1 MCIQKREQFARMT
14 EEKKHTS
21 KRWKLSI
28 WVIICLLL
36 LAGSSIFLIAN
47 SRDGANHVVATPVT
61 HTKTSTAAHTA
72 TRTISSPTPTS
83 TLTPAISQTPQ
94 PLFQDYFIDNSR
106 GWLTGNAAG
115 YTRTLDEGALT
126 LAANNHKILVESIP
140 TSTSFDDFSLS
151 MNFTIKQGDANDSVG
166 LYLRGDS
173 NLDHDYR
180 IDIYGNNTYG
190 ISKEALDPEDSYQI
204 ITPLVNPTHAPQIK
218 AAGHINRLTVIM
230 KGSTLVLFIND
241 VVVQTISDE
250 DYTHG
255 QIALF
260 VQHGTTSEGVQLMV
274 TSLSVYPAPDQLPA
288 GIPTPAASKTA
299 VVKG

>member
-1 MCIQKREQFARMT
+1 MT
-14 EEKKHTS
+14 EEKKHTSS

-28 WVIICLLL
+28 WVICLLL

-47 SRDGANHVVATPVT
+47 SRDGASRVAATPVT
-61 HTKTSTAAHTA
+61 HTKTSTTAHTP
-72 TRTISSPTPTS
+72 TPTISSPTSTS

-126 LAANNHKILVESIP
+126 LSANNHKILVESIP
-140 TSTSFDDFSLS
+140 ASTSFDDFSLS

-190 ISKEALDPEDSYQI
+190 ISKESLDPEDSYQI
-204 ITPLVNPTHAPQIK
+204 ITPLVKPTHAPQIK

-230 KGSTLVLFIND
+230 KGPTLVLFIND
-241 VVVQTISDE
+241 VAVQAISDE

-274 TSLSVYPAPDQLPA
+274 TSLSVYPAPDELPD

-299 VVKG
+299 SVKG

>member
-1 MCIQKREQFARMT
+1 MT

-28 WVIICLLL
+28 WVICLLL

-47 SRDGANHVVATPVT
+47 SRDGAGHVAATPVT
-61 HTKTSTAAHTA
+61 HARTSPAAHTA
-72 TRTISSPTPTS
+72 TPTVSSPTPTS
-83 TLTPAISQTPQ
+83 TLTPTISQTPQ
-94 PLFQDYFIDNSR
+94 PLFQDYFIDNDK

-126 LAANNHKILVESIP
+126 LSANNHKILVESLP
-140 TSTSFDDFSLS
+140 ASNSFDDFSLS
-151 MNFTIKQGDANDSVG
+151 MNFAIKQGDANDSVG

-180 IDIYGNNTYG
+180 IDIYGNNMYG
-190 ISKEALDPEDSYQI
+190 ISKESLDAEDSYQI
-204 ITPLVNPTHAPQIK
+204 ITPLVKPTHAPQIK
-218 AAGHINRLTVIM
+218 TLGHINRLTVIM
-230 KGSTLVLFIND
+230 KGPTLVLFING
-241 VVVQTISDE
+241 VAVQAISDE

-260 VQHGTTSEGVQLMV
+260 VQHGTTSEGVQLVV
-274 TSLSVYPAPDQLPA
+274 TSLSVYPAPDELPA
-288 GIPTPAASKTA
+288 GIPTPAASKTTTT
-299 VVKG
+299 KG